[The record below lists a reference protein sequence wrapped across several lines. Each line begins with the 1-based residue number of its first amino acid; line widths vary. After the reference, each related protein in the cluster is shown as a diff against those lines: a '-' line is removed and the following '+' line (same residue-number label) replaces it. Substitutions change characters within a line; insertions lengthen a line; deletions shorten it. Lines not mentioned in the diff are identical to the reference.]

1 MRVLKIW
8 LLAGIFCL
16 FNCNFGMVEYAA
28 LHPQT
33 EKTIQADS
41 TRKHAVYAP
50 SKEMAVV
57 SETDQQKEESRI
69 SFTDVIWSGVKFMS
83 AILLKII
90 TSII

>member
-28 LHPQT
+28 LHPQM
-33 EKTIQADS
+33 EKTIAADS
-41 TRKHAVYAP
+41 TRKQAVYAP
-50 SKEMAVV
+50 NKEMAVV
-57 SETDQQKEESRI
+57 NEPDQQKEENRI
-69 SFTDVIWSGVKFMS
+69 SFSGVIWSGVKFMS

>member
-33 EKTIQADS
+33 EKTTQVDS
-41 TRKHAVYAP
+41 TQNHTVYAP
-50 SKEMAVV
+50 SKEMAIV
-57 SETDQQKEESRI
+57 SEPDKQQEESRI
-69 SFTDVIWSGVKFMS
+69 SLVEVIWSGVKFMT
-83 AILLKII
+83 AMLLKII
-90 TSII
+90 ISII